1 MRKDEYNKNIT
12 NTCAILMKNTRI
24 TEIGDDEKQPAF
36 KLL

>member
-12 NTCAILMKNTRI
+12 NTCAILMKNTNV
-24 TEIGDDEKQPAF
+24 TEIGDDEKQLAF